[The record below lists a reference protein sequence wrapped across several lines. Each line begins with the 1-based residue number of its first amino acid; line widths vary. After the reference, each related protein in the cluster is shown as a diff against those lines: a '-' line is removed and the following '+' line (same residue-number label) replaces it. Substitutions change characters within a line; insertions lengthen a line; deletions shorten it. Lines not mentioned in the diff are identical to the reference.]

1 VQLPIDLLLFQPGI
15 NEMQQARQDLTQTF
29 FSARD
34 ASLIL
39 AAIFGIIGA
48 VRVYQNWQMGKD
60 HMTHEVAAWFYSALF
75 MCLLGAFCQVFFG
88 I

>member
-1 VQLPIDLLLFQPGI
+1 MGLVLLLLQPGI
-15 NEMQQARQDLTQTF
+15 NEMQQAKQDLSGSF

-39 AAIFGIIGA
+39 AAIMGIVGA
-48 VRVYQNWQMGKD
+48 VRVYHNWQMGKD
-60 HMTHEVAAWFYSALF
+60 RITTDVVAWFYSALF
-75 MCLLGAFCQVFFG
+75 IILMGAFCQAIFG